1 MPVILRN
8 LKQMIF
14 QKQVLMSCIIPIQD
28 KPHCK
33 RCDRCTFNTQM
44 CISPITKLFVFS
56 NIFPAY
62 IETTNKANLSINHDN
77 FSVISIIH
85 THLKLSQNRREEFCD
100 PNSFAFQPVP
110 ISFVHG
116 TTSHTVKQN
125 SDFYTFMCFLDQYLL
140 YILPH
145 FIIPDNIILYMDIF
159 LRTFHFLDQCMKLL
173 FTICINTD
181 IIIICQ
187 NCLSGL
193 QIIKHKIPEPV
204 KCRTRH
210 LQLPVINGFLL
221 PSHSVFQLTF
231 NLLCLKHLILVII
244 LPYDQIQDKSD
255 NRNKIKQKQPGPYCL
270 R

>member
-1 MPVILRN
+1 
-8 LKQMIF
+8 
-14 QKQVLMSCIIPIQD
+14 
-28 KPHCK
+28 
-33 RCDRCTFNTQM
+33 M

-77 FSVISIIH
+77 LSVISIIH

-145 FIIPDNIILYMDIF
+145 F
-159 LRTFHFLDQCMKLL
+159 
-173 FTICINTD
+173 TICINTD

-193 QIIKHKIPEPV
+193 QIIQHKIPEPV

-231 NLLCLKHLILVII
+231 NLLCLEHLILVII
-244 LPYDQIQDKSD
+244 LPYDQI
-255 NRNKIKQKQPGPYCL
+255 
-270 R
+270 